1 MRQTDK
7 LSCAPVNKNGYTF
20 SVINRDTQLF
30 DMSTNEGREISIKI
44 KQHICKIKNS
54 DCSCIQSTEKI
65 KSVSSQKSSSSFNS
79 ILYSYNMLF

>member
-7 LSCAPVNKNGYTF
+7 LSCAPVNKNGYIF

-44 KQHICKIKNS
+44 KQYICKIKNS

-79 ILYSYNMLF
+79 ILYSYNMLI